1 MNMFVTWI
9 DNRFNLTDMKRLRYL
24 LCVFVLA
31 GLFSCDN
38 GSEKEPEPEK
48 EPEEIFTPDE
58 PIDWI
63 LDFGDE
69 AVNKLSYSPNSCD
82 GFSGDYKSKV
92 LIKRYCML
100 MECPED
106 VYNYPIYPGMKEWAE
121 FKTGLEMLDA
131 CQVPLDTV
139 KRMST
144 QALIQAL
151 LEHPLQTEML
161 DLGHRYQ
168 STFNFYYLQNNA
180 YNELCTRPDAAASLV
195 ERLKTVNPLLSLFI
209 YGYGLDLIEMILA
222 QEVFILQL
230 STEERITAIRYAL
243 KKDQLRRL
251 EEYFN
256 YYSHWPFMCLMLGRI
271 LVNAD
276 YRPFVEEV
284 NSNEELKAYLTL
296 PSYLYTGMQGNI
308 PRTIAKHAM
317 AYTQIY
323 NI

>member
-9 DNRFNLTDMKRLRYL
+9 DNQFNLTDMKRLRYL
-24 LCVFVLA
+24 LCVFLLS
-31 GLFSCDN
+31 GLFSCDK
-38 GSEKEPEPEK
+38 GQEKEPEPET
-48 EPEEIFTPDE
+48 EPEEIFTRDGPL
-58 PIDWI
+58 DWI
-63 LDFGDE
+63 VDFGDE
-69 AVNKLSYSPNSCD
+69 AVNKLTYSPNSCD
-82 GFSGDYKSKV
+82 GYSGDYKSKV

-100 MECPED
+100 MDCPED
-106 VYNYPIYPGMKEWAE
+106 VYNYPIYPGMKEW
-121 FKTGLEMLDA
+121 LELAGGTKRLDA

-151 LEHPLQTEML
+151 LEHPLQIEML
-161 DLGHRYQ
+161 GLENNYQ
-168 STFNFYYLQNNA
+168 SAFNFYYLQNNA
-180 YNELCTRPDAAASLV
+180 YNELCTRSDAVSSLV
-195 ERLKTVNPLLSLFI
+195 ERLKTVNPLLSLLI

-222 QEVFILQL
+222 QEVFISQL
-230 STEERITAIRYAL
+230 STEERVTAIRYAL
-243 KKDQLRRL
+243 KKNQMRRVD
-251 EEYFN
+251 ENFACCT
-256 YYSHWPFMCLMLGRI
+256 HWPFMCLMLGRI

-284 NSNEELKAYLTL
+284 NRNEEMKAYLTL

-317 AYTQIY
+317 AYTQTH